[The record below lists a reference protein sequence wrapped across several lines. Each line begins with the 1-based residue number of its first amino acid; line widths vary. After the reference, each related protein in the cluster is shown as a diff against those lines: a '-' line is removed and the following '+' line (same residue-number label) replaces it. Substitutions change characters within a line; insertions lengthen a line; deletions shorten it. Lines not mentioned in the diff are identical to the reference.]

1 MNHLNGLLGLEGG
14 AARAGQTLGGFVDS
28 LLQGF
33 ENRRAGLTDDVA
45 HAGGQAA
52 LDFFGE
58 VYAQEAPRL
67 HEAVALP
74 AAAMPEGAQHALGRQ
89 ADELIRNVVV
99 PAYARL
105 AAPFTRA
112 ERNDFYLAPPA
123 WHGLERAGWAVAGMV
138 LGAFVI
144 WAPFIPLWEKEWILP
159 FTLVGLFL
167 PNLRRVVALRR
178 YQREL
183 NRLVARTDDEIW
195 RLQLACLTSGAP
207 PKRGGD

>member
-1 MNHLNGLLGLEGG
+1 VPDE
-14 AARAGQTLGGFVDS
+14 VD
-28 LLQGF
+28 
-33 ENRRAGLTDDVA
+33 

-52 LDFFGE
+52 LDFFAE
-58 VYAQEAPRL
+58 VYAHEAPRL
-67 HEAVALP
+67 REAVALP
-74 AAAMPEGAQHALGRQ
+74 ASALPEGSQHALGRQ
-89 ADELIRNVVV
+89 ADEIRNVVV

-112 ERNDFYLAPPA
+112 ERNDFYLVPPA
-123 WHGLERAGWAVAGMV
+123 WHGLERVGWTVAGMI

-159 FTLVGLFL
+159 FTLVGFFL

-195 RLQLACLTSGAP
+195 RLQLACLTSTP
-207 PKRGGD
+207 PKQGEH